1 MAEISVG
8 GQSSWNIKLRR
19 LGNNWQNT
27 ATINGQGKKWAGVE
41 SNEMTQRQFS
51 YIYGSEPSQEQF
63 LLP

>member
-19 LGNNWQNT
+19 LGRNLQNT
-27 ATINGQGKKWAGVE
+27 ATINRHGKKWAGVE
-41 SNEMTQRQFS
+41 SNEMTQRQFP
-51 YIYGSEPSQEQF
+51 YKYGSEHSQEQF